1 MASNVQILG
10 KGGDIS
16 FVGLCKNGHEIGEL
30 IYIENE
36 QKNLFTKIKNY
47 EILPDGRCLECG
59 QFVFY
64 NNKENA
70 GQFFQLDCKEEDVE
84 RLKIHGLF
92 WNLSKGDKIIEK
104 LFFEGQD
111 TIENGNFNIL
121 CNAVRARIIH
131 KGNEKQVKKEHWT
144 EMEELRQ
151 SGKITVK
158 DDVLEEYL
166 EELKNVL
173 QSND

>member
-30 IYIENE
+30 VYIQDE
-36 QKNLFTKIKNY
+36 QKNFAKIKNY
-47 EILPDGRCLECG
+47 DILPDGKCLECG

-64 NNKENA
+64 ENEKNK
-70 GQFFQLDCKEEDVE
+70 GQFLQLDCKEEDVE
-84 RLKIHGLF
+84 RVKIHGLF
-92 WNLSKGDKIIEK
+92 WSLSKGDKIIEK

-111 TIENGNFNIL
+111 TIGNGNFNIL
-121 CNAVRARIIH
+121 CNAVCARIIH
-131 KGNEKQVKKEHWT
+131 KGNEKQVRKEHWI

-151 SGKITVK
+151 NGKITVK
-158 DDVLEEYL
+158 DDVLAEYL

-173 QSND
+173 KSND